1 MSVKPVTINGIV
13 SNPGIYDYKNEMD
26 LLDLIL
32 EAGGLLDHVYRYRV
46 EIARIDPLNEE
57 LNDYAKIIT
66 LDLNNDFSVVSNEV
80 DLQKITSFKLEPY
93 DLVSI
98 RPDPL
103 FQYQKT
109 VRITGEVMFP
119 GSYTIINSN
128 EKITDILNRAG
139 GLLPTAYPK
148 ASKYIRRGSSV
159 NMAFDKIIKNNKSSL
174 NFNVQDGD
182 EIIIVPR
189 PNVVTVEGEV
199 NNPGLY
205 KFEKGKRLK
214 YYIALAGGMNLDAEK
229 ENIWIEYPNGDS
241 KKYNRFA
248 ILSPKILDGSRII
261 IGLKKEEEPFDHT
274 EYAKELTTIIANLA
288 QALAVVALAGR

>member
-1 MSVKPVTINGIV
+1 M
-13 SNPGIYDYKNEMD
+13 
-26 LLDLIL
+26 
-32 EAGGLLDHVYRYRV
+32 
-46 EIARIDPLNEE
+46 
-57 LNDYAKIIT
+57 
-66 LDLNNDFSVVSNEV
+66 
-80 DLQKITSFKLEPY
+80 
-93 DLVSI
+93 
-98 RPDPL
+98 
-103 FQYQKT
+103 
-109 VRITGEVMFP
+109 
-119 GSYTIINSN
+119 
-128 EKITDILNRAG
+128 
-139 GLLPTAYPK
+139 
-148 ASKYIRRGSSV
+148 
-159 NMAFDKIIKNNKSSL
+159 
-174 NFNVQDGD
+174 QDGD